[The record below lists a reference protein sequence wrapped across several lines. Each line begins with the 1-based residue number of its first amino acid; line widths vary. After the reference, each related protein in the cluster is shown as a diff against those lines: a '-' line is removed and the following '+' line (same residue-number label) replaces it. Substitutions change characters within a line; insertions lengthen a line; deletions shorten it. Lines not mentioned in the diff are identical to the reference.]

1 MIDYRSGWMKTAT
14 SALAAVLLCT
24 LPAFAGFRED
34 VARDLGPKTA
44 SLIAPAPTGEEW
56 LIDVDANAGVQTGDL
71 FAVIVKGAPVV
82 NPLTK
87 KTIGNLETVKA
98 VLRVTKVKNG
108 YSYAEVVSGKGDF
121 KAGEEARRFAGL
133 PALFWDYAGD
143 GEGVFAQLQGAL
155 PELNWQSYA
164 AAQAGKPA
172 QPRPVPNMAPGLIF
186 VFNDKGLGVKD
197 QAFQPLRF
205 YRPEQVAGK
214 VVAAPVG
221 APGAVNPAGASI
233 VTAGSPAAAP
243 AAGALP
249 GSSSPGIFSGIGKI
263 FGGSS
268 TPPGPGGALAGA
280 GSASRGGLIVSQM
293 DSKEGVWYGPRM
305 EGKPIGVEVGDL
317 DGDGKNE
324 VVLGF
329 KDRLVAVRVVAGKLE
344 PVAEYPFG
352 RAGSALT
359 LDGLDLDGNGRMELY
374 VSIVELGNIQSMMVE
389 LRDGKFE
396 VGIKN
401 IPYMLRKVNLSG
413 EGYQLLGQQLNPDLR
428 ARNEDFS
435 GPIVRM
441 IRSGDRLERG
451 PAIDLSRRIQL
462 FGFQQLEHAGR
473 SLIANLN
480 SNDKLQVI
488 DPAGGVVWE
497 SSDYFGGSESS
508 FERADG
514 DTAGS
519 TRYVFVAPRLEP
531 GPEGTVLVTV
541 NEGSRTFNAFRQFS
555 SSHLKAVAHD
565 GYSLVERWR
574 TKPQGGYLADFR
586 MADAD
591 NDGVLEIAMLIMYS
605 HGDWGKVNYGNSAL
619 LIYEMQ

>member
-1 MIDYRSGWMKTAT
+1 
-14 SALAAVLLCT
+14 
-24 LPAFAGFRED
+24 
-34 VARDLGPKTA
+34 
-44 SLIAPAPTGEEW
+44 
-56 LIDVDANAGVQTGDL
+56 
-71 FAVIVKGAPVV
+71 
-82 NPLTK
+82 
-87 KTIGNLETVKA
+87 
-98 VLRVTKVKNG
+98 
-108 YSYAEVVSGKGDF
+108 
-121 KAGEEARRFAGL
+121 
-133 PALFWDYAGD
+133 
-143 GEGVFAQLQGAL
+143 
-155 PELNWQSYA
+155 
-164 AAQAGKPA
+164 
-172 QPRPVPNMAPGLIF
+172 
-186 VFNDKGLGVKD
+186 
-197 QAFQPLRF
+197 
-205 YRPEQVAGK
+205 
-214 VVAAPVG
+214 
-221 APGAVNPAGASI
+221 
-233 VTAGSPAAAP
+233 
-243 AAGALP
+243 
-249 GSSSPGIFSGIGKI
+249 
-263 FGGSS
+263 
-268 TPPGPGGALAGA
+268 
-280 GSASRGGLIVSQM
+280 
-293 DSKEGVWYGPRM
+293 M

-344 PVAEYPFG
+344 PVADYPLG

-359 LDGLDLDGNGRMELY
+359 LDGFDLDGNGRMELY

-396 VGIKN
+396 AGIKN
-401 IPYMLRKVNLSG
+401 IPYMLRKVNLLG

-462 FGFQQLEHAGR
+462 FGFQQLEYAGR

-514 DTAGS
+514 DLGGS
-519 TRYVFVAPRLEP
+519 TRYIFVNPRLEP

-541 NEGSRTFNAFRQFS
+541 NEGSRTFNAFRQFN
-555 SSHLKAVAHD
+555 SSHLKAVAYD

-591 NDGVLEIAMLIMYS
+591 NDGVQEIAMLIMFS
-605 HGDWGKVNYGNSAL
+605 HGGLLEGGQGNAAL